1 MKTMTKLLLF
11 MLLALFGCTISTED
25 EESTMNRPIEGGN
38 VQGGGWSQSGK
49 LITNNREQKVTLQA
63 QFPKSDVYTVQF
75 GIGRVPVFSA
85 RTVAEITWSV
95 AGNRVTRRMTPN
107 SGGSI
112 SGRAEAVEVK
122 LIDVTDAFNAGQ
134 EYDASILVSPGVRA
148 STANPPTLI
157 DPFDGVIVAPAS
169 TQSVPIPQGVGVV
182 SALVVQK
189 VALGA
194 PIPAGEISVEQ
205 FDGVTSL
212 LIYDARDYTGFVPIV
227 ASADSLVLGNFN
239 AVTAVRFSIIWG
251 IDG

>member
-1 MKTMTKLLLF
+1 MARL
-11 MLLALFGCTISTED
+11 GID
-25 EESTMNRPIEGGN
+25 GGN
-38 VQGGGWSQSGK
+38 VQGGGWSQAGK
-49 LITNNREQKVTLQA
+49 LITNNSDQKVTLQA

-95 AGNRVTRRMTPN
+95 AGNRVVRRMTPN

-112 SGRAEAVEVK
+112 SGRAEAVKVE

-157 DPFDGVIVAPAS
+157 DPFDGIIVAPAT

-189 VALGA
+189 VAIGGA

-212 LIYDARDYTGFVPIV
+212 LIYDPRDYTDFVPIV